1 MTSQAVDLVDSFEVC
16 QGESLYCSW
25 YGYTY
30 QDLCRADANN
40 NCICNYGTYAYYDAF
55 MAVWSCR
62 PCPSNQYQDH
72 TIDIATYPWVVDV
85 ADESCQPCPE
95 GSYSMANSA
104 YCRFADQT
112 IYPVPS
118 YTCPEGQYPEEGSC
132 HDCNLEFACSQFPEH
147 NDLCTLTDVVKA
159 GDFNCMC
166 NVGTEAVYSWS
177 TLEFYCSPCPANTY
191 QDTPTDR
198 SLLTGSTTTNPC
210 KPCGPNSES
219 AEKSS
224 SCTYLGRSYTISAR
238 VRLAMSEQE
247 WTSAKETQFRTAVA
261 ATTKSSVDAVT
272 VVSVTTESSSLRRML
287 RRLLSSTLLVEFE
300 VTLSSYDAAGEAG
313 IRLQQSY
320 FNTDL
325 NQNGLPT
332 AEFVSAP
339 GFKDVD
345 YTVLNCT
352 VCEATHYLDQT
363 TEACAAC
370 PDNSRTE
377 LTLHATDISHCVC
390 EEGYTNAS
398 PDTCSPCA
406 VGNYKDTL
414 GNVTCTQCPATFS
427 TLAGGA
433 DAYELCVCEEG
444 FARSTQEYVID
455 DVSSELQVVKGRPTV
470 IRHSG
475 GNPIIITM
483 DFQWV
488 AATTNTLPYVT
499 MSGGAT
505 TVTVPTDFAGTLY
518 YYDGSVGPE
527 VGYIAFVDA
536 ACTACAENLFKDFVG
551 DEKCSQCPQHMYSDA
566 GADELID
573 CQCDVGYIG
582 AAGGPCE
589 ACEPG
594 TFKSNR
600 SASICD
606 ACPTGT
612 YNELAAST
620 SSTACLQCHENTDS
634 AAGSGSIYACIC
646 DAGYSSVRGETRHE
660 CTPCAPGTFQTAP
673 NSSTCTLCEAGKF
686 SGAEAAT
693 TAETCQI
700 CAAGSTAIADGTVEC
715 TLCAESTYQDTS
727 LANPTAQPCSA
738 CPPFSIHSLSG
749 STDVFDCN
757 CARGYYRVTVGD
769 SFTCEP
775 CTAGFFCPGSG
786 DTQEPKRI
794 NQRIACAV
802 NEWSYA
808 GATECTNCTANSE
821 SLVLVGSTGGGLT
834 GPDQCQ
840 CNSGFTGTGDVGC
853 TACAPG
859 SFQSVDMTHDSTQP
873 GVRDGIAPDST
884 AVSLDC
890 QPCATGTYQ
899 DASAQTAC
907 NACPS
912 NSDSAEGSDAIT
924 DCQCVQTYV
933 GADGGPCEL
942 CSVGYFCPGGETSTQ
957 CRLHS
962 SSAPGAGSETDCQC
976 IPGFYSTAEGLV
988 CNTCPE
994 NSYCPGHLQLV
1005 TCAGNSE
1012 SIAGSD
1018 DISDCS
1024 CVAGMWRGCI
1034 ETKDGRFLQSDG
1046 TECVIDYTASCEL
1059 CGAND
1064 ICVNNTLLHCPIHS
1078 TAPAGSSETSACVCN
1093 PGYYNA
1099 AHNSADHDHSE
1110 EQDHEHA

>member
-1 MTSQAVDLVDSFEVC
+1 MTM
-16 QGESLYCSW
+16 
-25 YGYTY
+25 
-30 QDLCRADANN
+30 RAW
-40 NCICNYGTYAYYDAF
+40 
-55 MAVWSCR
+55 VSV
-62 PCPSNQYQDH
+62 
-72 TIDIATYPWVVDV
+72 IAIILLLGVVDV
-85 ADESCQPCPE
+85 NAS
-95 GSYSMANSA
+95 
-104 YCRFADQT
+104 R
-112 IYPVPS
+112 I
-118 YTCPEGQYPEEGSC
+118 
-132 HDCNLEFACSQFPEH
+132 
-147 NDLCTLTDVVKA
+147 
-159 GDFNCMC
+159 
-166 NVGTEAVYSWS
+166 
-177 TLEFYCSPCPANTY
+177 
-191 QDTPTDR
+191 
-198 SLLTGSTTTNPC
+198 
-210 KPCGPNSES
+210 
-219 AEKSS
+219 
-224 SCTYLGRSYTISAR
+224 YTITSQ
-238 VRLAMSEQE
+238 VRLNMNLADFQVQE
-247 WTSAKETQFRTAVA
+247 AAFHTAVA
-261 ATTKSSVDAVT
+261 DTTKTSVDAVT
-272 VVSVTTESSSLRRML
+272 VVSKVVEGGSLRRML

-300 VTLSSYDAAGEAG
+300 VSLSSYDAAGEAG

-325 NQNGLPT
+325 NQNGLPN

-339 GFKDVD
+339 AFKDVD
-345 YTVLNCT
+345 YTVLSCQ

-377 LTLHATDISHCVC
+377 ITLHATDISHCLC

-406 VGNYKDTL
+406 VGDYKDTL

-427 TLAGGA
+427 TVSGAA

-444 FARSTQEYVID
+444 FFRSTKEYVID

-475 GNPIIITM
+475 GNPIIITTQ
-483 DFQWV
+483 FQWV
-488 AATTNTLPYVT
+488 AASSNTLEYAAI
-499 MSGGAT
+499 SGGAT
-505 TVTVPTDFAGTLY
+505 TVTVPTDFAGALY

-536 ACTACAENLFKDFVG
+536 ACTQCAENLYKNFVG

-566 GADELID
+566 GADELTD
-573 CQCDVGYIG
+573 CLCDVGYIG

-594 TFKSNR
+594 KFKSER
-600 SASICD
+600 SATICD
-606 ACPTGT
+606 ACAAGT

-620 SSTACLQCHENTDS
+620 SSANCLQCPENTDS
-634 AAGSGSIYACIC
+634 AAGSGSVYACVC
-646 DAGYSSVRGETRHE
+646 DPGYSSVRGATRHE
-660 CTPCAPGTFQTAP
+660 CTPCAPGSFQPAP

-693 TAETCQI
+693 AAETCQV
-700 CAAGSTAIADGTVEC
+700 CAAGSTALADGTVEC

-738 CPPFSIHSLSG
+738 CPAFSSHSLSG
-749 STDVFDCN
+749 STDVFDCD
-757 CARGYYRVTVGD
+757 CAPGYFRVTVGD
-769 SFTCEP
+769 TFTCEE

-786 DTQEPKRI
+786 DTEEPKRI
-794 NQRIACAV
+794 NQRVACPV

-808 GATECTNCTANSE
+808 GATECTACSANSE
-821 SLVLVGSTGGGLT
+821 SLVLLGSTGGGLT
-834 GPDQCQ
+834 APNQCQ
-840 CNSGFTGTGDVGC
+840 CNPGYTGTGDVGC
-853 TACAPG
+853 SACAPG
-859 SFQSVDMTHDSTQP
+859 SIQSVDMTHDSTQP
-873 GVRDGIAPDST
+873 GVRDGITASST

-907 NACPS
+907 DACPS

-924 DCQCVQTYV
+924 DCVCVQTFV

-942 CSVGYFCPGGETSTQ
+942 CSVGFFCPGGETSTQ

-976 IPGFYSTAEGLV
+976 VPGFYSTAEGLV

-1005 TCAGNSE
+1005 TCAGNSQ
-1012 SIAGSD
+1012 SLAGSGD
-1018 DISDCS
+1018 VSDCS
-1024 CVAGMWRGCI
+1024 CVPGMWRGCI
-1034 ETKDGRFLQSDG
+1034 ETDGPGSTELAYDGIPPNSAWSHWPTAYSGYTDKSYWGVGAESNCKSFRSWLDGDGEWLQLDLGSVQTVVGVAIESTPSNCDYGLVLSMQVEVSTDASTYTEVTCTELYSVDGHCKANTERGQEVQRLFTAPVSARYVKIFPKYNFGYTTWRQGVYVHVPNRIFLDENSN
-1046 TECVIDYTASCEL
+1046 ECDIGWDTPCFECSE
-1059 CGAND
+1059 ND
-1064 ICVNNTLLHCPIHS
+1064 ICFNNTLLHCPLHS
-1078 TAPAGSSETSACVCN
+1078 TAPAGSSDTSACVCN
-1093 PGYYNA
+1093 PGYFNA